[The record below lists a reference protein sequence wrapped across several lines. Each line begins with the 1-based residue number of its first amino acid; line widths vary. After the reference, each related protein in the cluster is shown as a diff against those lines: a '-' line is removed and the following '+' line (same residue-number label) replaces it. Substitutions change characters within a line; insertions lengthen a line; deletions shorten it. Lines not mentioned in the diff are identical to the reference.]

1 LELLPPASVA
11 TIDSAAAALGGI
23 PDDLAELYRAT
34 NGLSLGWFAIFP
46 VYDESRLK
54 KTWNSISRANS
65 PSHAPGAAREWPEL
79 LSDFLVF
86 ASFAGP
92 GFGAFDR
99 NLWHIWYFEDDELHE
114 TDLDLAGFI
123 RTVAR
128 EVRDFG

>member
-1 LELLPPASVA
+1 LELMPPAPVT

-23 PDDLAELYRAT
+23 PDDLGELYRAT
-34 NGLSLGWFAIFP
+34 NGLSLGWFAIFS
-46 VYDESRLK
+46 VYVESRPK
-54 KTWNSISRANS
+54 QTWNSISRANQ
-65 PSHAPGAAREWPEL
+65 PEHVPGAAGEWPGL
-79 LSDFLVF
+79 LSDFLIF

-92 GFGAFDR
+92 GFAAFDR
-99 NLWHIWYFEDDELHE
+99 KHWRIWYFQDDELHE